1 MPGRATA
8 LEWAVVNTL
17 GPMRVQSGVAAGRR
31 DHRRARAQCRVNT
44 LGPMRVQQAL
54 HGQMRSPGGKVVM
67 ISTGYASIGDNGSG
81 GTYAHRTSKC
91 AVNMIVKSWGVDFK
105 EKEIAVRAI
114 APGFVAT
121 EFGGLEK
128 MIAWGGKPVDVCV
141 TGLIGMLDSMSMADT
156 GTFWNVGATSK
167 DGVDKQMDW

>member
-8 LEWAVVNTL
+8 LEWAV
-17 GPMRVQSGVAAGRR
+17 
-31 DHRRARAQCRVNT
+31 VNT